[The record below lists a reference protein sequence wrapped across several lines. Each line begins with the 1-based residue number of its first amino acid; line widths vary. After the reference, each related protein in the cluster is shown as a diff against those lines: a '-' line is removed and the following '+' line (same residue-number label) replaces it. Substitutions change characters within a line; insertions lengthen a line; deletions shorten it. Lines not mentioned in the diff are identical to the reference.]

1 MSGTYVGG
9 GLEDVCAAVATD
21 GGGNVYVAGHTGS
34 SGWVD
39 GGGDTTQNGQ
49 RDAFVVKFSPSG
61 DHLWS
66 TFLGGESE
74 DDASGIALDGAG
86 NVLVSG
92 STSSS
97 GWVSGGWDVVR
108 NRGWDGDPQW
118 PRDGFVVKL
127 SPAGAHVWSSYLGG
141 ANDDLAHDIAVDAWG
156 GVCVVG
162 ATVSP
167 GWVSG
172 GWRPVFG
179 GSVWEDGFLVKLS
192 SAGAH
197 QWSTFMGGGGD
208 DYAHSVTT
216 SSGGDILVAG
226 ATKSPGW
233 VSGGWNTTYNAGGN
247 GYDTGHSDAFAVR
260 FSPSGAHLWSTYL
273 GEAGQDVGRG
283 IAEAPGGDVIV

>member
-1 MSGTYVGG
+1 MMAQGMVRRFLGKACLSRAIPALLMAACPAVRGASIMSGTYVGG
-9 GLEDVCAAVATD
+9 GLEDVCAVVATD

-34 SGWVD
+34 SGWVG

-118 PRDGFVVKL
+118 PRDGFVAKL

-141 ANDDLAHDIAVDAWG
+141 ANDELAHDIAVDAWG

-197 QWSTFMGGGGD
+197 QWSTFMGGGGRRLC
-208 DYAHSVTT
+208 AQCHN
-216 SSGGDILVAG
+216 ILRG
-226 ATKSPGW
+226 
-233 VSGGWNTTYNAGGN
+233 
-247 GYDTGHSDAFAVR
+247 GHSC
-260 FSPSGAHLWSTYL
+260 
-273 GEAGQDVGRG
+273 GRG
-283 IAEAPGGDVIV
+283 HQVPRLGFRRMEHHLQCRRQRI